1 MNNEEIMINE
11 TNEEVN
17 ETANEVTAYEPEQ
30 TPEAIESQNSALAD
44 FIATCLKVGI
54 PVLVAIGLYKNQ
66 DKIKAWHGKR
76 KAKKMAK
83 LIAALEEAGYVVTK
97 ADEELE
103 YVDAVDDEVEE
114 NVPEKTEYEE

>member
-1 MNNEEIMINE
+1 MDKDEIMINE

-44 FIATCLKVGI
+44 FITTCLKIGI

-66 DKIKAWHGKR
+66 DKIKAWGDKR

-83 LIAALEEAGYVVTK
+83 LIAALEDAGYAVTK
-97 ADEELE
+97 ANEELE
-103 YVDAVDDEVEE
+103 YVDAVEDEIEDD
-114 NVPEKTEYEE
+114 VPEETEDEE